1 MSESSVKVER
11 KKIEGLIDQPHF
23 ENAITTEGGK
33 SVHIA
38 GQLTPEGDLAAQ
50 FKSVYEK
57 IKTALAGCGAT
68 PSDVIRQRVFVVDLV
83 PEHREIVVAAMLEFY
98 GEGPKPTSTLV
109 GVPAL
114 IVPGALVE
122 IDVTA
127 AIGNPG

>member
-11 KKIEGLIDQPHF
+11 KKIEELIDQPHF
-23 ENAITTEGGK
+23 ENAIMTEGGK
-33 SVHIA
+33 SVYIA

-83 PEHREIVVAAMLEFY
+83 PEHREIVVAAMMAFY
-98 GEGPKPTSTLV
+98 GDGPKPTSTLV
-109 GVPAL
+109 GVSAL
-114 IVPGALVE
+114 IVAGALVE

-127 AIGNPG
+127 AINR

>member
-1 MSESSVKVER
+1 MSESTVKVER
-11 KKIEGLIDQPHF
+11 RKIEGLNDPPHF
-23 ENAITTEGGK
+23 ENAILTEGGK
-33 SVHIA
+33 LVHLA

-50 FKSVYEK
+50 FKSVYDK
-57 IKTALAGCGAT
+57 LKTALAGCGAT

-83 PEHREIVVAAMLEFY
+83 PEYREIVVAAMLEFY

-114 IVPGALVE
+114 IVAGALVE

-127 AIGNPG
+127 AIDGPG